1 MSKITFIARM
11 TVRPEKRDEF
21 ISLCRELERYVA
33 ENEPEVLLYEFF
45 KLREEHRYA
54 ILESF
59 PDAATEARHMNSEK
73 LAEFAPKI
81 GACLIGTW
89 EREYLDDLE

>member
-21 ISLCRELERYVA
+21 IALCRELEKYVT
-33 ENEPEVLLYEFF
+33 EHEPEVLLYEFF

-59 PDAATEARHMNSEK
+59 PDAAVEARHMNSAK
-73 LAEFAPKI
+73 LAEYAPKI
-81 GACLIGTW
+81 GACLIGSW